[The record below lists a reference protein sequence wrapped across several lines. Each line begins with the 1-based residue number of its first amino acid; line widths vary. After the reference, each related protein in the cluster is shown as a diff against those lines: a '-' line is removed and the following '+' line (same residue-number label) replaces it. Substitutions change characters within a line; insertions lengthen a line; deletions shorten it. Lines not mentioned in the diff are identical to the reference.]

1 MIEIHGP
8 GGYIQVKRATLRKIP
23 ISDRH
28 AQSTEKKTYF
38 TQIKELD
45 TNDIIKYYC
54 KRCKKT
60 GNGGRSPWGSGSVCN
75 MDIYPVNCEF
85 CDNLIG
91 KYGIVDPSNY
101 DNPDDDI
108 LLPIAELPNSYIGK
122 GVALINPYIMK
133 FKKWK
138 EGDTLKL
145 DSDGDV
151 AYITL
156 RIGGA
161 GEYGLDS
168 VMIDGETRLRLK
180 LKIDDEV
187 KLNKIMTSDASE
199 ITLSTSGPFDNSGF
213 EDYMRLMYMDRVFDI
228 GDAIYVNTKFNKA
241 YKFRII
247 DAKPS
252 KILAITK
259 NTKFKLKIVPDKTDV
274 RSNDHIDEEDEN
286 EDEIPNIGYDQVGGL
301 KQQIRD
307 IREMLELPIKHPEM
321 LDILGIH
328 PPAGVLL
335 HGPPGTGKTMLARA
349 VASET
354 QSKFIYVNGPDL
366 ISRYYGETPKMLE
379 ELFEKAKESR
389 SIIFIDEID
398 ALAPHRSN
406 PNTKSLVEN
415 VAKLLVLMDGM
426 VSRGNVV
433 VMAATNM
440 PDSIDPALRRPGRFD
455 REIEIGIPD
464 EDGRREI
471 LSIYTRKM
479 QIDRIDDLPEG
490 SSQQKVGGIDLER
503 LARLTHGYVG
513 ADLAALAREA
523 GLIAIRRMA
532 PKIDFSR
539 SVIPFMLLSKLW
551 ITDSDFDDAMRT
563 IRPSTLREVR
573 VIRPSEGWDDI
584 GGLAHLKEELLESI
598 IWPIKY
604 KKAFAHFDLKM
615 PKGIILYGPPGTG
628 KTMVAKVLANEAEL
642 SFIDIKG
649 PELLS
654 MWVGE
659 SEKGMRK
666 VFERAKQAS
675 PCMIFFDEIDSLLA
689 RRSDEDNANKGKPHD
704 NIVAQFLTEL
714 DGIDEL
720 HDVIVV
726 GATNRLDRID
736 EAVLRHGRFDKK
748 IKVGLPDLAARLDI
762 LKIHTKK
769 RHLDPTVKL
778 DVIARKTE
786 GLSGADISSVV
797 IEAARAALRENQHML
812 SDKFEKIHVTQGNL
826 IDALTKICSQIN
838 R

>member
-91 KYGIVDPSNY
+91 KYGIVDPSGWN
-101 DNPDDDI
+101 NPSDDI
-108 LLPIAELPNSYIGK
+108 SLPIAELPNSYIGK
-122 GVALINPYIMK
+122 GVALINPHIIR

-145 DSDGDV
+145 SSDEDI
-151 AYITL
+151 AYLTL
-156 RIGGA
+156 RIGKT
-161 GEYGLDS
+161 GEYGLDD
-168 VMIDGETRLRLK
+168 VMIDGETRLK
-180 LKIDDEV
+180 LKSKIGDEV
-187 KLNKIMTSDASE
+187 GLDKIKTSDADE
-199 ITLSTSGPFDNSGF
+199 ITLSTSGPFNNYGF
-213 EDYMRLMYMDRVFDI
+213 ENYMRLMYLRRIFGV
-228 GDAIYVNTKFNKA
+228 GDAIYVNTKFTKD
-241 YKFRII
+241 YEFKVI

-252 KILAITK
+252 KIVAVTE
-259 NTKFKLKIVPDKTDV
+259 NTKFKLKIVPDKTNTEDK
-274 RSNDHIDEEDEN
+274 DYDDEDE
-286 EDEIPNIGYDQVGGL
+286 DRDKIPNIGYDQVGGL

-307 IREMLELPIKHPEM
+307 VREMLELPIKYPEM
-321 LDILGIH
+321 LDILGIR
-328 PPAGVLL
+328 PPTGVLL

-354 QSKFIYVNGPDL
+354 QSEFIPINGPDL
-366 ISRYYGETPKMLE
+366 ISKYYGETPKMLE

-398 ALAPHRSN
+398 ALAPRRSN

-455 REIEIGIPD
+455 REVEIGIPD
-464 EDGRREI
+464 EAERREI

-479 QIDRIDDLPEG
+479 QIDRIDDPPEG
-490 SSQQKVGGIDLER
+490 SRPKMGGIDLER

-523 GLIAIRRMA
+523 GLIAIRRIA
-532 PKIDFSR
+532 PKIDFSK
-539 SVIPFMLLSKLW
+539 SEIPFMLLSKLW

-573 VIRPSEGWDDI
+573 VIRPSEGWADI
-584 GGLAHLKEELLESI
+584 GGLGHLKEELLESI

-615 PKGIILYGPPGTG
+615 PKGILLYGPPGTG

-642 SFIDIKG
+642 SFIDVKG

-654 MWVGE
+654 MWLGE

-666 VFERAKQAS
+666 VFERARQAS

-689 RRSDEDNANKGKPHD
+689 SRSDGDNDRQGKAHD

-736 EAVLRHGRFDKK
+736 EAVLRQGRFDKK
-748 IKVGLPDLAARLDI
+748 IEVGLPDFDARLDI
-762 LKIHTKK
+762 LKIHTRK
-769 RHLDPTVKL
+769 RHLDPSVRL
-778 DVIARKTE
+778 DMIARETE

-797 IEAARAALRENQHML
+797 IEATQTALRENQRLL
-812 SDKFEKIHVTQGNL
+812 SDAFEKIQVTHDNL
-826 IDALTKICSQIN
+826 IDALAKIRSQIN
-838 R
+838 H